1 MLIAGKV
8 RIQTCTNNKNT
19 VQLDG
24 VSSCKIIVERL
35 RSGVFF
41 GIIPLMKISRRKV
54 LQTVSFSALVIGLA
68 PRVAFSAP
76 NALRAIRTGS
86 QPGGKTRLVIET
98 ATRPSYTLSYG
109 DKQLNVNLSNTNGN
123 SKINAKLANG
133 TLVKRVTQIQNGSVL
148 TISATLSSMI
158 DALDK
163 KQIMILE
170 PNGDSGYRLVLDFVA
185 GTGKGTKSAS
195 TATQSK
201 SATNKQNTTSNKNS
215 IPAQH
220 IIVIDAGHGGKD
232 PGCIGKGGT
241 QEKTVVLS
249 VAKKLKNKL
258 DANGF
263 KTFLTRSSD
272 VYLKLA
278 ERASIAEK
286 KKADLFIS
294 LHANANPSRD
304 MKGFSVYTLSEKA
317 SDEEAQKLADSEN
330 AADKIDV
337 DGFEQFSK
345 DIRVALSSLQQHAVA
360 ELSEEYANSCAK
372 CFNNA
377 KIEQQ
382 RGPAVRHAPFAVLRS
397 TVPGALIELGH
408 LSNKGEE
415 KLLKTDAHQ
424 NKLVDAIVKSVKSYD
439 FDV

>member
-1 MLIAGKV
+1 
-8 RIQTCTNNKNT
+8 
-19 VQLDG
+19 
-24 VSSCKIIVERL
+24 
-35 RSGVFF
+35 
-41 GIIPLMKISRRKV
+41 MKISRRKV
-54 LQTVSFSALVIGLA
+54 LQTVSFGALVIGLA

-76 NALRAIRTGS
+76 NALRAVRTGT

-109 DKQLNVNLSNTNGN
+109 DKQLNVNLSNTNGDA
-123 SKINAKLANG
+123 KISAKLANG
-133 TLVKRVTQIQNGSVL
+133 TLIKRVTQIQNGTVL
-148 TISATLSSMI
+148 TISATLSSLI

-163 KQIMILE
+163 KQIMVLE
-170 PNGDSGYRLVLDFVA
+170 PNGDNGYRLVLDFVA
-185 GTGKGTKSAS
+185 GTGKGT
-195 TATQSK
+195 Q
-201 SATNKQNTTSNKNS
+201 SATSATAGKTETKVANKTTTNN
-215 IPAQH
+215 QH

-278 ERASIAEK
+278 ERAEIAEK
-286 KKADLFIS
+286 RKADLFIS

-304 MKGFSVYTLSEKA
+304 MKGFSIYTLSEKA
-317 SDEEAQKLADSEN
+317 SDEEAQKLAESEN

-337 DGFEQFSK
+337 NGFEQFSK

-408 LSNKGEE
+408 LSNKNEE
-415 KLLKTDAHQ
+415 KLLRTDTHQ